1 MSPELVVL
9 VVDTGRSFK
18 KKVTLASTL
27 KRDLALDRYLRRGLI
42 KKRQSFHTN
51 VNNG

>member
-9 VVDTGRSFK
+9 VVDIGRIK
-18 KKVTLASTL
+18 KKVTLANTL
-27 KRDLALDRYLRRGLI
+27 KDGLALDRYLRRGLI
-42 KKRQSFHTN
+42 KKRKSFQTN